1 MRSKIKRFLK
11 ILKKRDREREK
22 RLRGWRGI
30 VFNRAFAVLVFA
42 LIVWFV
48 QNPWAIVCLLAL
60 LVAGIVAAVIIHV
73 SHER

>member
-1 MRSKIKRFLK
+1 K

-42 LIVWFV
+42 LIAWFV
-48 QNPWAIVCLLAL
+48 QNPWVIVCLLAPPIS
-60 LVAGIVAAVIIHV
+60 GIVAAVIIHF
-73 SHER
+73 SH